1 MAYVDTPLAGIS
13 LIATGTKNSQ
23 WLFDTADT
31 RTTVI
36 ASAYFNAAAD
46 RLRKGDLITARC
58 STGGTE
64 TVDLLRVTSATGA
77 TPVTVGATALT

>member
-1 MAYVDTPLAGIS
+1 MALNRKNLAHMGYGNGQNEWTYQS
-13 LIATGTKNSQ
+13 TDARS
-23 WLFDTADT
+23 
-31 RTTVI
+31 TVI
-36 ASAYFNAAAD
+36 ASGYFDAVAAD
-46 RLRKGDLITARC
+46 LAKGDTITARC